1 MTIKKKKAAKKK
13 AAPRKAAAPPK
24 PAGVSAVLYFQDQ
37 VDLRAGLYRLTTS
50 EAVSDGA
57 GGLDLTVLPKGEVD
71 QWNGVEWL
79 PATLPPLREVVK
91 NDDGSC
97 ARGKDRNLVFTGRV
111 AHTKNAAGIGV

>member
-1 MTIKKKKAAKKK
+1 MALKKKKAAKKK

-57 GGLDLTVLPKGEVD
+57 GGLDLSALPEGEVD

-79 PATLPPLREVVK
+79 PAKMPPTLRATLAWKVDPTIRAVLLP
-91 NDDGSC
+91 GQ
-97 ARGKDRNLVFTGRV
+97 
-111 AHTKNAAGIGV
+111 